1 MLMLTLLPL
10 GFIIDLEFMSGWKAA
25 LIFAALA
32 APIVFLGMRSLAGM
46 GPVRKWVA
54 IAIRLLVLLM
64 LVLILAGARWNRIH
78 KDVQVMV
85 VRDNSQST
93 QHVRGYPGRNL
104 DESIEDYLRTA
115 ADLKHKVH
123 RDDRIGVISFDRTP
137 LIDSMPNTTL
147 LLDARAIRDK
157 GNATDIASAI
167 QLALA
172 TFQKD
177 AMRRILLISDGNQT
191 AGDLEGAL
199 AAAVSQGV
207 PVDVMKLSYNVNNEV
222 LIDRLAAPSFKR
234 EADAFDIFVSL
245 ISTNIE
251 PVSGTLTVF
260 EEGQRLEQRKI
271 TLEPATINVDGKLE
285 PRKHVERVRVPAL
298 KSSGV
303 RRFKSVFE
311 PDVINSR
318 TASTTQPSRP
328 GDTLL
333 ENNTAS
339 AFTFVQGQGKVL
351 HVDNTQNGAGKVLE
365 D

>member
-1 MLMLTLLPL
+1 MPMPLLPL
-10 GFIIDLEFMSGWKAA
+10 GFIIDFEYMPGWKAA

-32 APIVFLGMRSLAGM
+32 LPIIWLGMRSLAGM

-64 LVLILAGARWNRIH
+64 LMLTLAGARWNRLH

-93 QHVRGYPGRNL
+93 MHVRGYPGRNL

-115 ADLKHKVH
+115 ADPKHKIH

-157 GNATDIASAI
+157 GNATDMASAI

-199 AAAVSQGV
+199 TAAVSQNV
-207 PVDVMKLSYNVNNEV
+207 PIDVMKLSYSVDNEV
-222 LIDRLAAPSFKR
+222 LIDRLAAPSWKPR
-234 EADAFDIFVSL
+234 ERCL
-245 ISTNIE
+245 
-251 PVSGTLTVF
+251 
-260 EEGQRLEQRKI
+260 
-271 TLEPATINVDGKLE
+271 
-285 PRKHVERVRVPAL
+285 
-298 KSSGV
+298 
-303 RRFKSVFE
+303 
-311 PDVINSR
+311 
-318 TASTTQPSRP
+318 
-328 GDTLL
+328 
-333 ENNTAS
+333 
-339 AFTFVQGQGKVL
+339 
-351 HVDNTQNGAGKVLE
+351 
-365 D
+365 